1 MPLYSNAWHI
11 LGAALVLLLG
21 ALVAIGLAGT
31 FGATRRRALGL
42 YLWHTAFCLVYL
54 AYVLRDGGDA
64 LGYYRNSLAHELPL
78 ELGTAAVNL
87 LTSLFSRG
95 AGLSLL
101 GTFLVFNIFGSI
113 GLLAY
118 DAALR
123 DAVRDKTP
131 RMHLVATL
139 IVLLPSA
146 SFWSAA
152 IGKDAISF
160 MAAGLALYAAL
171 DLRHRGVLMAVAIVA
186 MVVVRPHIAAIMVT
200 ALALAM
206 LRSPDVSFFKRLVLG
221 AGALAGC
228 VALVPLALSTAG
240 LGVEADFLELG
251 NYIESRQ
258 QQNLQGGGAVDIS
271 RMSLPMKLFTYL
283 FRPMLFEAHNLPA
296 LAAAV
301 DNLVLLVLSVGGAA
315 AMLRRDATPPS
326 AANRAF
332 LWIYVV
338 ASWLILAMTTANLGI
353 SVRQKWMF
361 VPMLVYLLLS
371 LMGTRAALAPSA
383 TASRG
388 WRDGW

>member
-11 LGAALVLLLG
+11 LGAALVFLLG
-21 ALVAIGLAGT
+21 ALLAIALADT

-42 YLWHTAFCLVYL
+42 YLWHTVFCLVYL

-64 LGYYRNSLAHELPL
+64 LGYYRTSLAPGLAF
-78 ELGTAAVNL
+78 ELGTAAVNV
-87 LTSLFSRG
+87 LTSVFSSL
-95 AGLSLL
+95 AGLSVL
-101 GTFLVFNIFGSI
+101 GTFLAFNSFGAV

-131 RMHLVATL
+131 RMQAVATW

-171 DLRHRGVLMAVAIVA
+171 QLRRRALLMAVAILA
-186 MVVVRPHIAAIMVT
+186 MLLVRPHMAAIMVT

-206 LRSPDVSFFKRLVLG
+206 LRSADVSFFKRLVLG

-228 VALVPLALSTAG
+228 AALIPLALRTSG
-240 LGVEADFLELG
+240 LGVEADFLDLG

-258 QQNLQGGGAVDIS
+258 QQNLQGGGAIDIS

-283 FRPMLFEAHNLPA
+283 FRPMVFEAHNMPA

-301 DNLVLLVLSVGGAA
+301 DNLVLLVLVVGGAA

-326 AANRAF
+326 QANRAF
-332 LWIYVV
+332 LWIYAL
-338 ASWLILAMTTANLGI
+338 ASWLILATTTANLGI

-371 LMGTRAALAPSA
+371 VMGARGAAAAPGRPDA
-383 TASRG
+383 R
-388 WRDGW
+388 